1 MAKKGGNDETLLR
14 EELKV
19 LLQAQTEWTE
29 EVERLSEQR
38 DIMMQKAQGS
48 EAALESERQA
58 IDDLERECHSL
69 ELRCCNAKEEESNSA
84 TLAANISAEL
94 QKISAAP
101 ARTNGKGGKSG
112 KGKEGKAASG
122 RMATNDSDVVRMQE
136 ELNELRR
143 QVEQEQQRQN
153 QEEQQEAKE
162 RATRAR
168 VDEQCMLLRALLDM
182 VMGTG
187 KLSKTNAVQLLQELW
202 KKGPEI
208 PEDHPDAWSLLAQQ
222 AERHGAARRE
232 LLECCNQELRRRQR
246 SAYEL
251 LDEEFLPLLLG
262 ALKGEGIVE
271 AFERPDAACAQRLS
285 TELLKR

>member
-1 MAKKGGNDETLLR
+1 MAKKGGNDETLR

-38 DIMMQKAQGS
+38 DVMMQKAQGS
-48 EAALESERQA
+48 EAALDSERQA

-69 ELRCCNAKEEESNSA
+69 ELRCCNAKEE
-84 TLAANISAEL
+84 
-94 QKISAAP
+94 
-101 ARTNGKGGKSG
+101 
-112 KGKEGKAASG
+112 AASG
-122 RMATNDSDVVRMQE
+122 RMSTNDSDVVRMQE

-182 VMGTG
+182 VTGTG
-187 KLSKTNAVQLLQELW
+187 KLSKTSAVQLLQQLW

-285 TELLKR
+285 SELLKR

>member
-1 MAKKGGNDETLLR
+1 MAKKGGNDETLR

-38 DIMMQKAQGS
+38 DVMMQKAQGS
-48 EAALESERQA
+48 EAALDSERQA

-69 ELRCCNAKEEESNSA
+69 ELRCCNAKEEESGSES
-84 TLAANISAEL
+84 LAANISAEL
-94 QKISAAP
+94 QKISSAP
-101 ARTNGKGGKSG
+101 AKTNGKGGKSG
-112 KGKEGKAASG
+112 KGKAASG
-122 RMATNDSDVVRMQE
+122 RMSTNDSDVVRMQE

-182 VMGTG
+182 VTGTG
-187 KLSKTNAVQLLQELW
+187 KLSKTSAVQLLQQLW

-285 TELLKR
+285 SELLKR